1 MSQPNSPSAITAGP
15 PRLMP
20 GHVLRPRLSEALLSA
35 HCRLRLLCA
44 PVGSGKSALLSEC
57 AQQCPADTRLLYVN
71 LRGKALSPQALLQR
85 LADALGMVGD
95 DPGQVRQHLDNP
107 SSAVW
112 LMIDDYPRLPDT
124 ALDEV
129 LNDLILNA
137 SPRISWWL
145 ACRRRPA
152 LQLTRLLLDGDL
164 FELGSAELGFNEHE
178 LGELLHHKGLQWPWP
193 VISDLRDDS
202 QGWCAGIRL
211 YLLALKAQTAPLPFA
226 SADALLYQYLRREL
240 LDELPEPWR
249 QALFTLAQLPY
260 FDAGLC
266 EHLLGVGEGA
276 GLLEQMSNGGVFIE
290 PVGTDGQVFE
300 VQPAVKRALAGEL
313 PETLAKAVFRK
324 ACQWYVSQDN
334 VRLALEYAVR
344 ADQPEMA
351 ASLMQRFTGD
361 ALLQGRSLAQLM
373 QWRRELPLELLTST
387 PRLLIL
393 NAWALLL
400 SGRLDEA
407 QGYTDQLTRFVPQ
420 PDAQRQ
426 FELIAQWKAL
436 CGNIAFHRGQ
446 GQQALA
452 WLTEAV
458 AELPERAWSQRLFS
472 KALLVELALIE
483 GRLDEALELNRNA
496 TKQAREQASLA
507 MESVMALAHVKLLEI
522 RGELLRAETL
532 LKRLYTEL
540 TQAWGAE
547 ASPMRGRVQ
556 LRQASILVQLGRY
569 QEAETAFQS
578 GLQECQICGDLAAFW
593 GYLGLAELDGVQ
605 GNMAHAFSRISDAER
620 AMQYNL
626 ISESIYQ
633 GFVLRA
639 KGRLWLH
646 QGRTVQVEKAL
657 SALPGSALEYS
668 PYGVPDLHLRL
679 YLLKL
684 QANLAGG
691 AVETALAQLTQ
702 LHQQVHSEGRRAL
715 ACEVGFSLAEAL
727 HADNKPAQAK
737 QMLLDSLAQARQMG
751 LASVERAF
759 ALRNPALSR
768 WAGEASSS
776 EGEPAALL
784 SRREMDVL
792 KLIAQGFSNQQ
803 IAESL
808 FISLHTVKTH
818 AQRINFKLGV
828 ERRTQAVARAKEL
841 GLNG

>member
-1 MSQPNSPSAITAGP
+1 MSQLNTRHTLPAGLA
-15 PRLMP
+15 RLAP
-20 GHVLRPRLSEALLSA
+20 GHVPRPRLSEALLNA

-57 AQQCPADTRLLYVN
+57 VQHCPAATRVVYLN
-71 LRGKALSPQALLQR
+71 LRGKAISGDTFLQQ
-85 LADALGMVGD
+85 LANALGVAGHAAA
-95 DPGQVRQHLDNP
+95 QIREHLDATQ
-107 SSAVW
+107 SELW
-112 LMIDDYPRLPDT
+112 LMIDDYPRLPDA
-124 ALDEV
+124 ALDAL
-129 LNDLILNA
+129 LNDLILSTSAQVN
-137 SPRISWWL
+137 WWL

-152 LQLTRLLLDGDL
+152 LQLTRLLLDADL
-164 FELGSAELGFNEHE
+164 FELGSAELGFNEQE
-178 LGELLHHKGLQWPWP
+178 LGELLQRIDRHWPWP
-193 VISDLRDDS
+193 AISDLRTDS

-211 YLLALKAQTAPLPFA
+211 YLLALKSTTEPQPFN
-226 SADALLYQYLRREL
+226 SAEGLMFQYLRREL
-240 LDELPEPWR
+240 LDELPEQWR

-276 GLLEQMSNGGVFIE
+276 GLLEQLSTCGLFIE
-290 PVGTDGQVFE
+290 PVGSDGQVYQ
-300 VQPAVKRALAGEL
+300 VCVAVRGALAGEL
-313 PETLAKAVFRK
+313 PENLAKAVFRK
-324 ACQWYVSQDN
+324 ACQWYVSQGN

-373 QWRRELPLELLTST
+373 QWRRELPGELLVST

-407 QGYTDQLTRFVPQ
+407 QVYTEQLARFLPQ
-420 PDAQRQ
+420 PDALRQ

-436 CGNIAFHRGQ
+436 RGNIAFHRGQ
-446 GQQALA
+446 GEQALH

-458 AELPERAWSQRLFS
+458 EELPERSWSQRLFS
-472 KALLVELALIE
+472 TALLVEMALID
-483 GRLDEALELNRNA
+483 GRLDEALELNRDA
-496 TKQAREQASLA
+496 TKQARQHASLA
-507 MESVMALAHVKLLEI
+507 MESVMALGHVKLLEL

-540 TQAWGAE
+540 SAAWGAE

-569 QEAETAFQS
+569 QEAETVFQA
-578 GLQECQICGDLAAFW
+578 GMQECQFCGDLAAFW
-593 GYLGLAELDGVQ
+593 GLLGLAELDGVQ
-605 GNMAHAFSRISDAER
+605 GDLTSAFTRISDAER

-633 GFVLRA
+633 GQVLRA
-639 KGRLWLH
+639 KARLWLR
-646 QGRTVQVEKAL
+646 QGRTAQVEKAL
-657 SALPGSALEYS
+657 NALPAAALEYA
-668 PYGVPDLHLRL
+668 PYGAPDLHLRL
-679 YLLKL
+679 YLLQL
-684 QANLAGG
+684 QASLAGG
-691 AVETALAQLTQ
+691 AVEAPLDKLTQ
-702 LHQQVHSEGRRAL
+702 LHERARSEGRRAL
-715 ACEVGFSLAEAL
+715 ACEAGFSLAEAL

-737 QMLLDSLAQARQMG
+737 QMLLETLAQARQMG
-751 LASVERAF
+751 LVSAERAF
-759 ALRNPALSR
+759 ALRNPALAR
-768 WAGEASSS
+768 WAGEANSN

-841 GLNG
+841 GLN